1 MSNHVVGFDG
11 VEKAFGA
18 THVLKDVTLSL
29 VEGGITVVLGPSGCG
44 KTTLLRIAAGL
55 LSPDRGDLPGIEGR
69 VVSFAFQEPRLLPWL
84 SARENLCYV
93 LTQADESAIDDVI
106 SILELNGFEDFVPGQ
121 LSGGMQH
128 RLALARCYLYPSDL
142 VLLDEPFRGLDLP
155 RKLRMMEVFG
165 RLWGRDRRTV
175 LMVTHDVQEA
185 AALGDLIAILSDRPA
200 TVRARVV
207 PGAPRSE
214 RHLGGG
220 VLEDLRRELT
230 ALLLGE

>member
-1 MSNHVVGFDG
+1 MNNRGVGFDR

-18 THVLKDVTLSL
+18 TPVLEGVTLSL

-55 LSPDRGDLPGIEGR
+55 LSPDRGSLPGIEGKA
-69 VVSFAFQEPRLLPWL
+69 VSFAFQEPRLLPWL
-84 SARENLCYV
+84 SARENLRYV
-93 LTQADESAIDDVI
+93 LREVDETAIDEVI
-106 SILELNGFEDFVPGQ
+106 SILELTGFEGFFPGQ

-155 RKLRMMEVFG
+155 RKVRMMEVFS
-165 RLWGRDRRTV
+165 RLWARDRRTV
-175 LMVTHDVQEA
+175 LMVTHDIQEA

-200 TVRARVV
+200 TVRARVAPEV
-207 PGAPRSE
+207 PRSE
-214 RHLGGG
+214 RRLGDGA
-220 VLEDLRRELT
+220 LEELQRELT
-230 ALLLGE
+230 TLLLGE